1 MVDEEFVSTCGAE
14 EVTEWKEE
22 PRVVLAKPLSLEGE
36 SEVDEK
42 APNLILLVLSLFTNI
57 RPGSDLTGM
66 QLPPAFNIPK
76 SQLQCIS
83 EPVYCVKNDMLE
95 TCNRRE
101 NPVDRFSAVVAWSI
115 STIRPLNFGFAPF
128 NPILGETHHVSRG
141 TLNVLLEQ
149 VSHHPPVTALH
160 ATDDEENVELLWC
173 QYPTPRFYGTSV
185 ETEVRGKRHLKLHN
199 HGETYEM
206 SSPKLLIKLI
216 PVPGVDWI
224 GKDRIRCQETGLEAE
239 LDYGGKSFFG
249 LRGSHRSIK
258 GKIFKSSSMKLLFKI
273 DGHWDRTVTIKD
285 VNSGEVTV
293 IYNAKDSISGLKTPI
308 VKDHKGLWPSESAV
322 VWSEVNKGILS
333 KDLAQ
338 AKEAKKAIEEKQ
350 REILRARESSSS
362 GGHQTWVP
370 QHFIVSINKEG
381 GWDCSPIE
389 IKVPPAP
396 IIVPL

>member
-1 MVDEEFVSTCGAE
+1 M
-14 EVTEWKEE
+14 
-22 PRVVLAKPLSLEGE
+22 
-36 SEVDEK
+36 
-42 APNLILLVLSLFTNI
+42 
-57 RPGSDLTGM
+57 
-66 QLPPAFNIPK
+66 
-76 SQLQCIS
+76 
-83 EPVYCVKNDMLE
+83 YCVKNDMLE

-115 STIRPLNFGFAPF
+115 STRRPLKFGFAPF

-160 ATDDEENVELLWC
+160 ATDDKENVELLWC

-273 DGHWDRTVTIKD
+273 DGHWDRTVTMKD
-285 VNSGEVTV
+285 VDSGEVTV

-333 KDLAQ
+333 KDWAK

-350 REILRARESSSS
+350 REILRARKSSSS

-370 QHFIVSINKEG
+370 RHFIVSINKEG